1 MNTMTAGRIVVGVDR
16 SQHSRRALTWALTE
30 ARLRGV
36 GCVILHAWGYGLATC
51 TPLPGE
57 APVVLSEDAEALL
70 AKNLEIAAT
79 WGVPV
84 EGILVFG
91 AASRA
96 LIDASHDALLIV
108 VGSHGRGALAT
119 ALLGSVS
126 LACVHHAVCPVVV
139 ITAEDRADRGGPAR
153 LGRLTIRPRPGARP
167 PDLAIRL
174 ADLCHSPLP
183 VLEIKV
189 NGRLSPGRG
198 DDGYP

>member
-1 MNTMTAGRIVVGVDR
+1 MTSSKTAGRIVVGVDG
-16 SQHSRRALTWALTE
+16 SHQSRRALTWALSE

-36 GCVILHAWGYGLATC
+36 GCAVIHAWGYGLATS

-70 AKNLEIAAT
+70 AKDLEFAAT
-79 WGVPV
+79 WDVPV

-126 LACVHHAVCPVVV
+126 LACVHHAACPVAVV
-139 ITAEDRADRGGPAR
+139 TAEGGADKGGA
-153 LGRLTIRPRPGARP
+153 A
-167 PDLAIRL
+167 AS
-174 ADLCHSPLP
+174 AA
-183 VLEIKV
+183 
-189 NGRLSPGRG
+189 
-198 DDGYP
+198 